1 MQNNGKLIAIALL
14 AATAAAAPAHVGDRK
29 HDHTLHTA
37 TTLHKRRLF
46 IDMDAFQ
53 QKVNETVAAIQHAGN
68 AIHPQNAR
76 YAYNIA
82 KGIDAIVNA
91 YEVALEDE
99 AKGAVA
105 LLGDQVGIDGVE
117 VHDAMK
123 GVIEAL
129 ADALFNI
136 DDFNQNP
143 TFDQGVNSTAEV
155 IDTVTE
161 QGATLIPL
169 LLNISS
175 TLFGCA

>member
-1 MQNNGKLIAIALL
+1 MPNNNKLFAIALL
-14 AATAAAAPAHVGDRK
+14 AATGAAAPIHGDDK
-29 HDHTLHTA
+29 HGQTLHAA

-46 IDMDAFQ
+46 IDMNAFQ

-91 YEVALEDE
+91 YEIALEDE

-105 LLGDQVGIDGVE
+105 VLGDSVGIDGVE

-123 GVIEAL
+123 GVIESL